1 MLDKESI
8 DQHINKAFA
17 KKSWKQ
23 MSALLDEDLPVQK
36 KANDKPIVIL
46 SILLLI
52 SSVTIGYLL
61 FTSHQ
66 TPSFAELTKEKI
78 IYRNVYVPQQ
88 SITQADDETRTEV
101 ANFINKNN
109 VAKKSSSVLKK
120 VSNTSKNDNINN
132 NYLQSFNQNVK
143 NLNNSL
149 IQNIQPVIESDK
161 TNIEAFNILSDY
173 KLTALDYQRSLPS
186 LEEPFV
192 NFNSINKRK
201 KIAHYKV
208 SLITSAANN
217 FDFTGYGLS
226 TGLELAL
233 TKKMGF
239 SFGLAYSELS
249 RTYKFLPVFQKDLP
263 KTNNI
268 RNKPSRQINQD
279 DFYSS
284 LISLKQLYVPMSI
297 NYSINRVLSINSGLN
312 FRYTYNRN
320 LEGRINQLNAEREL
334 YLQRMK
340 SSKTLED
347 INRQSYFDD
356 TSLGLTAGVKLHL
369 SKNVSFALD
378 SEWGLGSMFNADAFQ
393 IPSENRRALN
403 VINLSTN
410 FSF

>member
-1 MLDKESI
+1 M
-8 DQHINKAFA
+8 
-17 KKSWKQ
+17 
-23 MSALLDEDLPVQK
+23 
-36 KANDKPIVIL
+36 
-46 SILLLI
+46 
-52 SSVTIGYLL
+52 
-61 FTSHQ
+61 
-66 TPSFAELTKEKI
+66 
-78 IYRNVYVPQQ
+78 
-88 SITQADDETRTEV
+88 
-101 ANFINKNN
+101 
-109 VAKKSSSVLKK
+109 
-120 VSNTSKNDNINN
+120 
-132 NYLQSFNQNVK
+132 
-143 NLNNSL
+143 
-149 IQNIQPVIESDK
+149 
-161 TNIEAFNILSDY
+161 
-173 KLTALDYQRSLPS
+173 
-186 LEEPFV
+186 
-192 NFNSINKRK
+192 
-201 KIAHYKV
+201 
-208 SLITSAANN
+208 
-217 FDFTGYGLS
+217 
-226 TGLELAL
+226 AL